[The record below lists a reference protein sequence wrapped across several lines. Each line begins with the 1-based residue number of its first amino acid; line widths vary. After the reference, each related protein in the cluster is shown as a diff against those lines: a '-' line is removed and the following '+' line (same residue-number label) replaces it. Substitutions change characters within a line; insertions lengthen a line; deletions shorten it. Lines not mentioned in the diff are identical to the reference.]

1 MKNSNII
8 KTLALSALI
17 PFSMWGQA
25 AAFEDFQYEITAEN
39 TVTITGYAG
48 TNTEVSI
55 PSEIE
60 GLPVTAVG
68 AEAFMESGTLTRI
81 VIPDTVIL
89 IDERAFK
96 ECASLSKVFLKGKE
110 ELTIRG
116 EAFAECAS
124 LKGVYFYSEKPPVM
138 EYEVEEEFPF
148 YHTEAT
154 IYYPISNAWKD
165 FLDENLNYQTWY
177 PESIY
182 GNLGERY
189 GDYYYRITE
198 ENTVVI
204 SGYEGI
210 EDVPVV
216 PSEIEGLPVTVIA
229 GTAFRN
235 NAVMENIVLP
245 ESLVCIESDS
255 FLGCRL
261 LKSIRIPAGVELIGD
276 PYNTVFT
283 GFLALSTSLE
293 SIEVDPE
300 NQNYKSEEGILF
312 SKDGKRLIVYPH
324 NYGQSFYRIPD
335 TVEKIE
341 YGAFAGDQNL
351 EEIEMGDNVKEI
363 GYMAFLSCEKLAK
376 ITFGNSVKSMV
387 LAINLCPELTS
398 LDIPDSVE
406 SIESAIKNCENLTSL
421 TIGKGAKNF
430 MSVGKNCPKLE
441 RVDVDAEN
449 PWISSEDGVVFNKDK
464 SEMLFYP
471 PSRPG
476 EEYEVPDTVK
486 KIWQI
491 EEIFQ
496 LKKMIFPA
504 SLVYISNWFG
514 EGVSYYF
521 KGTPPNFPKGT
532 FPVYSHKLDISI
544 YYLDG
549 VAGWEPNVVPENWAR
564 VFYGI
569 QFNTIEPWSLP
580 EDSAELYIGKREQSA
595 EGKNMLNLVFGGMLE
610 SSVDQQTWSEVTSV
624 SPYQAEIDPDKKV
637 FYRVRALTAE

>member
-1 MKNSNII
+1 M
-8 KTLALSALI
+8 
-17 PFSMWGQA
+17 
-25 AAFEDFQYEITAEN
+25 
-39 TVTITGYAG
+39 
-48 TNTEVSI
+48 
-55 PSEIE
+55 
-60 GLPVTAVG
+60 
-68 AEAFMESGTLTRI
+68 
-81 VIPDTVIL
+81 IPDTVIL

-229 GTAFRN
+229 STAFN
-235 NAVMENIVLP
+235 DNAVMENIVLP
-245 ESLVCIESDS
+245 ESLVCIEDNT
-255 FLGCRL
+255 FKNCVL

-341 YGAFAGDQNL
+341 VLAFAGDQNL
-351 EEIEMGDNVKEI
+351 EELEMGDNVKEI
-363 GYMAFLSCEKLAK
+363 GHLAFLDCEKLTK
-376 ITFGNSVKSMV
+376 ITFGN
-387 LAINLCPELTS
+387 IRWR
-398 LDIPDSVE
+398 I
-406 SIESAIKNCENLTSL
+406 
-421 TIGKGAKNF
+421 
-430 MSVGKNCPKLE
+430 
-441 RVDVDAEN
+441 
-449 PWISSEDGVVFNKDK
+449 
-464 SEMLFYP
+464 
-471 PSRPG
+471 
-476 EEYEVPDTVK
+476 
-486 KIWQI
+486 
-491 EEIFQ
+491 
-496 LKKMIFPA
+496 
-504 SLVYISNWFG
+504 
-514 EGVSYYF
+514 
-521 KGTPPNFPKGT
+521 
-532 FPVYSHKLDISI
+532 
-544 YYLDG
+544 
-549 VAGWEPNVVPENWAR
+549 
-564 VFYGI
+564 
-569 QFNTIEPWSLP
+569 
-580 EDSAELYIGKREQSA
+580 
-595 EGKNMLNLVFGGMLE
+595 
-610 SSVDQQTWSEVTSV
+610 
-624 SPYQAEIDPDKKV
+624 
-637 FYRVRALTAE
+637 

>member
-68 AEAFMESGTLTRI
+68 AEAFMESGILTRI
-81 VIPDTVIL
+81 EIPDTVIL

-165 FLDENLNYQTWY
+165 FLDEKLNYQTWY

-229 GTAFRN
+229 STAFN
-235 NAVMENIVLP
+235 DNAVMENIVLP
-245 ESLVCIESDS
+245 ESLVCIEDNT
-255 FLGCRL
+255 FKNCVL
-261 LKSIRIPAGVELIGD
+261 LKSIRIPAGVELIGN
-276 PYNTVFT
+276 PVNTNFL

-341 YGAFAGDQNL
+341 VLAFAGDQNL
-351 EEIEMGDNVKEI
+351 EELEMGDNVKEI
-363 GYMAFLSCEKLAK
+363 GHLAFLDCEKLTK
-376 ITFGNSVKSMV
+376 ITFGNGVQSMEM
-387 LAINLCPELTS
+387 LISYCPKLTS

-406 SIESAIKNCENLTSL
+406 NITGAIRNCESLTSL
-421 TIGKGAKNF
+421 TIGKGAKSF
-430 MSVGKNCPKLE
+430 TLVGVNCPKLE

-486 KIWQI
+486 RIMS
-491 EEIFQ
+491 ENNSLQ
-496 LKKMIFPA
+496 LKKVIFPA
-504 SLVYISNWFG
+504 CLKELSSEWILREG
-514 EGVSYYF
+514 EIYF
-521 KGTPPNFPKGT
+521 KGNLPQLSGKPESTA
-532 FPVYSHKLDISI
+532 SI
-544 YYLDG
+544 YYLEG
-549 VAGWEPNVVPENWAR
+549 MSGWQAGQAPEGWGSGFQT
-564 VFYGI
+564 V
-569 QFNTIEPWSLP
+569 EPWSLP
-580 EDSAELYIGKREQSA
+580 EDSAELYLGKREQSA